1 MRSWTRLPRRTA
13 LLPGV
18 WNASIRLFDAAEEMA
33 YGGKRKIEW
42 FEVFAGEKYNDVY
55 YDFARLM

>member
-1 MRSWTRLPRRTA
+1 MPRRTA